1 MFVVGIYPILG
12 YWMSYFHKV
21 LMIKKIK
28 ELLPQLVHNGFKVHL
43 NSLLKTV
50 VIFTF
55 FLNFNVGIFK
65 TFSTVNV
72 SGGNVTEYLVF
83 FSRFRED
90 VGAYVF
96 YTYCVLNW
104 SHHFYSHQTEA
115 VYLGCM
121 NDLMN
126 K

>member
-12 YWMSYFHKV
+12 YWMWYFHKV
-21 LMIKKIK
+21 LMIKKVK

-55 FLNFNVGIFK
+55 FLNFNIGIFK

-72 SGGNVTEYLVF
+72 SGGNVTEYLMF

-96 YTYCVLNW
+96 YTYYV
-104 SHHFYSHQTEA
+104 
-115 VYLGCM
+115 
-121 NDLMN
+121 
-126 K
+126 